1 MEKLLLSTD
10 IESILL
16 RNHDFFDDLKDEH
29 FLILGASG
37 FIGSWVTEVL
47 LQANIKLGKRLR
59 VTAVC
64 RKASKLLEKTSSIND
79 GNLSIVEIDLTIANL
94 EKLKSSRGY
103 DFILHAATSTK
114 INTPIYHDNDLV
126 LSTSQLLQNL
136 GKFKD
141 SQNKIIHLSSGALN
155 NLKAPEDYLKL
166 DEVHSSTSISTH
178 DRYLQTK
185 IEIERLVKDA
195 TTAKLISGSNPRLYT
210 FYGPNFPLNEQYA
223 IGNFMRQAITKNSI
237 TVNGHPDTIRSYMYP
252 TDAVSWIFTIWKNPP
267 DYLVNIGSK
276 HSITIRNLAETI
288 STFFGGIK
296 INYNETSEL
305 PTQYL
310 PDTSVIER
318 NFSVIELV
326 PLEDGLLRW
335 KKWLTQ

>member
-223 IGNFMRQAITKNSI
+223 IGNFMRQAITKK
-237 TVNGHPDTIRSYMYP
+237 
-252 TDAVSWIFTIWKNPP
+252 F
-267 DYLVNIGSK
+267 
-276 HSITIRNLAETI
+276 
-288 STFFGGIK
+288 
-296 INYNETSEL
+296 NYRKWTSG
-305 PTQYL
+305 Y
-310 PDTSVIER
+310 
-318 NFSVIELV
+318 N
-326 PLEDGLLRW
+326 
-335 KKWLTQ
+335 

>member
-16 RNHDFFDDLKDEH
+16 HNHDFFDDLEDEH

>member
-1 MEKLLLSTD
+1 MEKFLLTTD

-16 RNHDFFDDLKDEH
+16 QNHDFFDDLKDEH
-29 FLILGASG
+29 FLLLGASG

-47 LQANIKLGKRLR
+47 LQANLKLGKRLR

-64 RKASKLLEKTSSIND
+64 RKASKLSGRISSISD

-318 NFSVIELV
+318 NFSVIELI

>member
-1 MEKLLLSTD
+1 MEKSLLSTD

-166 DEVHSSTSISTH
+166 DEGHSSTSISTH
-178 DRYLQTK
+178 SRYLQTK
-185 IEIERLVKDA
+185 IEIEKLVEDA
-195 TTAKLISGSNPRLYT
+195 TIAKLISGSNPRLYT
-210 FYGPNFPLNEQYA
+210 FYGPNFPLNEHYA
-223 IGNFMRQAITKNSI
+223 IGNFMRQAITENSI
-237 TVNGHPDTIRSYMYP
+237 NVNGHPDTIRSYMYP
-252 TDAVSWIFTIWKNPP
+252 TDAISWIFTIWKNPP
-267 DYLVNIGSK
+267 NYLVNIGSK

-296 INYNETSEL
+296 IMYNETSEL
-305 PTQYL
+305 PTEYL
-310 PDTSVIER
+310 PDTSVIEK
-318 NFSVIELV
+318 NFSVSELV
-326 PLEDGLLRW
+326 PLEDGLSRW

>member
-1 MEKLLLSTD
+1 MEKSLLSTD

-126 LSTSQLLQNL
+126 LSTSHLLQNL

-155 NLKAPEDYLKL
+155 NLKAPEAYLKL
-166 DEVHSSTSISTH
+166 NEGYSSTSISTH

-185 IEIERLVKDA
+185 IEIEKLVKDA
-195 TTAKLISGSNPRLYT
+195 TTAKLFSGSNPRLYT
-210 FYGPNFPLNEQYA
+210 FYGPNFPLNEHYA
-223 IGNFMRQAITKNSI
+223 IGNFMRQAITENSI

-252 TDAVSWIFTIWKNPP
+252 TDAISWIFTIWKNPP
-267 DYLVNIGSK
+267 NYLVNIGSK

-296 INYNETSEL
+296 IMYNETSEL
-305 PTQYL
+305 PTEYL
-310 PDTSVIER
+310 PDTSVIEK
-318 NFSVIELV
+318 NFSVSELV
-326 PLEDGLLRW
+326 PLEDGLSRW

>member
-1 MEKLLLSTD
+1 MENLFLNTD

-16 RNHDFFDDLKDEH
+16 RNHDFFDDLEDEH

-47 LQANIKLGKRLR
+47 LQANLKLGKRLR

-64 RKASKLLEKTSSIND
+64 RKASKLSEKTSSIND
-79 GNLSIVEIDLTIANL
+79 GNLTIVEIDLTIANL
-94 EKLKSSRGY
+94 EKLKSSGGY

-126 LSTSQLLQNL
+126 LSTSRLLQNL

-141 SQNKIIHLSSGALN
+141 SQNKVIHLSSGALN
-155 NLKAPEDYLKL
+155 NLTAPEAYLKL
-166 DEVHSSTSISTH
+166 DEGQSSNSISTH

-185 IEIERLVKDA
+185 IEIEKLVADA
-195 TTAKLISGSNPRLYT
+195 TKAKLISGSNPRLYT
-210 FYGPNFPLNEQYA
+210 FYGPNFPLNEHYA
-223 IGNFMRQAITKNSI
+223 IGNFMRQAMTENSI

-288 STFFGGIK
+288 STFFGGIR
-296 INYNETSEL
+296 IMYNETFEL

-310 PDTSVIER
+310 PETSVIER
-318 NFSVIELV
+318 NFSVSEFV
-326 PLEDGLLRW
+326 PLEEGLLRW

>member
-1 MEKLLLSTD
+1 MKKFLLSTD

-16 RNHDFFDDLKDEH
+16 HNHDFFDDLEDEH

-59 VTAVC
+59 VVAVC
-64 RKASKLLEKTSSIND
+64 RKASKLSEKISSVND

-103 DFILHAATSTK
+103 DFILHAATSPK
-114 INTPIYHDNDLV
+114 INEPIYHDNDLV

-136 GKFKD
+136 GTFKG

-155 NLKAPEDYLKL
+155 NLTAPEAYLKL
-166 DEVHSSTSISTH
+166 DEGHSSTSISTH
-178 DRYLQTK
+178 GRYLQTK
-185 IEIERLVKDA
+185 IKIEKLVEDA

-210 FYGPNFPLNEQYA
+210 FYGPNFPLNEHYA
-223 IGNFMRQAITKNSI
+223 IGNFMRQAITENSI
-237 TVNGHPDTIRSYMYP
+237 TVNGHPDTVRSYMYP
-252 TDAVSWIFTIWKNPP
+252 TDAISWIFTIWKNPP
-267 DYLVNIGSK
+267 NYLVNIGSK
-276 HSITIRNLAETI
+276 HSITIKNLAETI
-288 STFFGGIK
+288 STFFGGVK
-296 INYNETSEL
+296 IRYNETSEL

-318 NFSVIELV
+318 NFSISELV

>member
-1 MEKLLLSTD
+1 MEKSLLSTD

-16 RNHDFFDDLKDEH
+16 RNHDFFDDLKDEY

-64 RKASKLLEKTSSIND
+64 RKASKLSEKISSIND
-79 GNLSIVEIDLTIANL
+79 GNLSVVEIDLTIVNL

-114 INTPIYHDNDLV
+114 INEPIYHDNELV
-126 LSTSQLLQNL
+126 LSTSRLLQNL
-136 GKFKD
+136 GTFKD

-155 NLKAPEDYLKL
+155 NLAVPEAYLKL
-166 DEVHSSTSISTH
+166 DEGYSSTSISTH

-185 IEIERLVKDA
+185 IEIEKLVKDA
-195 TTAKLISGSNPRLYT
+195 TTAKLFSGSNPRLYT
-210 FYGPNFPLNEQYA
+210 FYGPNFPLNEHYA
-223 IGNFMRQAITKNSI
+223 IGNFMRQAITENSI

-252 TDAVSWIFTIWKNPP
+252 TDAISWIFTIWKNPP
-267 DYLVNIGSK
+267 NYLVNIGSK

-296 INYNETSEL
+296 IMYNETSEL
-305 PTQYL
+305 PTEYL
-310 PDTSVIER
+310 PDTSVIEK
-318 NFSVIELV
+318 NFSVSELV
-326 PLEDGLLRW
+326 PLEDGLSRW